1 VRRAYYRYILSTAA
15 ISGVLATASA
25 TVGAVALY
33 LSGAAA
39 SFIGGAGIFGTS
51 LGASGVTG
59 VLMSAGIIASTPIWV
74 PLVVSGAAVGC
85 GYAGY
90 RIFKLKKK
98 LNGTPMGEEAQF
110 TETEAKMIE
119 KVITRLAKKE
129 SV

>member
-1 VRRAYYRYILSTAA
+1 VRRAYYRYILSTAV